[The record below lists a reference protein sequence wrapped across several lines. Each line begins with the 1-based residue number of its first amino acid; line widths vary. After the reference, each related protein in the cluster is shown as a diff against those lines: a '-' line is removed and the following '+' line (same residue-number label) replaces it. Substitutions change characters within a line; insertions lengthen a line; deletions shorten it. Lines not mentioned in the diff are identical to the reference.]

1 MFIQTEA
8 TGDSRTLR
16 FLPGRE
22 VLRTGTQS
30 YDSAEAAAA
39 SPLAQSLFAE
49 AAVVRVLLGADHI
62 EVTLAPDAATDW
74 SRAKPAILAL
84 IMDHFV
90 AGRPVLLETA
100 AEAAAETGSDA
111 EVVAQIEE
119 LLETRIRPALASNE
133 ATVELKGFRNGVA
146 ELALSASAISFLG
159 PIGNMMRHYIPE
171 VSSVRE
177 WRDTAAAPGLGTP
190 AGLAVQRLLDDEINP
205 AVASHGG
212 YISLVD
218 VREDVVYIRLEGGC
232 QGCGM
237 ADVTLKQGVETAIL
251 RELPDIV
258 AVRDVTDHAG
268 GTNPYYQ
275 PGSK

>member
-1 MFIQTEA
+1 
-8 TGDSRTLR
+8 
-16 FLPGRE
+16 
-22 VLRTGTQS
+22 
-30 YDSAEAAAA
+30 
-39 SPLAQSLFAE
+39 
-49 AAVVRVLLGADHI
+49 
-62 EVTLAPDAATDW
+62 
-74 SRAKPAILAL
+74 
-84 IMDHFV
+84 MDHFV

>member
-8 TGDSRTLR
+8 TRDPRTLR

-22 VLRTGTQS
+22 VLATGS
-30 YDSAEAAAA
+30 RVYESADAAAA
-39 SPLAQSLFAE
+39 SPLALSLFAE
-49 AAVVRVLLGADHI
+49 DGVVRVLLGTDYL
-62 EVTLAPDAATDW
+62 EVTLAPETATDW
-74 SRAKPAILAL
+74 TRAKPALLAR

-90 AGRPVLLETA
+90 AGRPVLLDARAEGTADETD
-100 AEAAAETGSDA
+100 DA
-111 EVVAQIEE
+111 EIVAQIEE

-133 ATVELKGFRNGVA
+133 ATVELKSFRQGVV

-159 PIGNMMRHYIPE
+159 PIGNMMRHYVPE
-171 VSSVRE
+171 VTSVRE
-177 WRDTAAAPGLGTP
+177 WRDVAASPGLGTP
-190 AGLAVQRLLDDEINP
+190 AGRAVQRLLDQEINP

-218 VREDVVYIRLEGGC
+218 VQDDVVYIRLEGGC

-237 ADVTLKQGVETAIL
+237 ADVTLKQGVEAAIM
-251 RELPDIV
+251 RELPEIV
-258 AVRDVTDHAG
+258 AVRDTTDHAG
-268 GTNPYYQ
+268 GSNPYYQ